1 MSALRW
7 KIAQFFEQLWWK
19 RYLSNKPKREYLQWK
34 QAYWQQFIKQ
44 IKNYIPD
51 LYSADKLHILDA
63 GCGPAGIFTILQHH
77 HVTAIDP
84 LLSSYE
90 NNSYFNRNDYVE
102 VNFTETTLEKFQTKE
117 NFDVVFCLNAIN
129 HVEDIQVCFNN
140 LYASLKPNGYLVL
153 SVDTHRNN
161 FLKKI
166 FQFIPGD
173 ILHPHQYS
181 LNDYLN
187 LLAHNNFSIE
197 TTITIKQESIFN
209 YEVIVAKKYS

>member
-19 RYLSNKPKREYLQWK
+19 RYLSNKPKHEYLQWK

-44 IKNYIPD
+44 LKNNIPH
-51 LYSADKLHILDA
+51 LFSANKLQILDA

-77 HVTAIDP
+77 HITAIDP

-90 NNSYFNRNDYVE
+90 THSYFSRNDYAE
-102 VNFTETTLEKFQTKE
+102 VNFIETTLEKFQAKE

-129 HVEDIQVCFNN
+129 HVQDIQACIKN
-140 LYASLKPNGYLVL
+140 LHASLKPNGYLVL
-153 SVDTHRNN
+153 SVDTHRSK
-161 FLKKI
+161 FLKNI
-166 FQFIPGD
+166 FQLIPGD

-181 LNDYLN
+181 LDDYLN
-187 LLAHNNFSIE
+187 LLKSNHFRIE
-197 TTITIKQESIFN
+197 TTKTIKQESIFN
-209 YEVIVAKKYS
+209 YEVIVAQKQS